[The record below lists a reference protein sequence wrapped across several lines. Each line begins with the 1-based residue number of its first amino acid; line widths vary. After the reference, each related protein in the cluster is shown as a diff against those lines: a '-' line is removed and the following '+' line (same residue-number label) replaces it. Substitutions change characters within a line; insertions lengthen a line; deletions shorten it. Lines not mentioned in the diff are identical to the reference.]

1 MWTSRWGNQ
10 ACRVKIWPYF
20 WGENSH
26 CMLFLKFSVKISPK
40 NTSNSIPEQ
49 GFSCYALLYF
59 VLGFWDFYSTAQDSK
74 RISQSLRAVMSVVK
88 VAYGQTVHF
97 WQLKN
102 WKMACPI
109 LSPLHQMQFSMRS
122 VSWGLGGNIC
132 DSSIL
137 GVWTAFT
144 LSRSL
149 ICSHFWLGH
158 CIQQ

>member
-20 WGENSH
+20 WCENSH

-97 WQLKN
+97 WQLKIEK
-102 WKMACPI
+102 WHVQFCPHYI
-109 LSPLHQMQFSMRS
+109 KCNFLCVPSPEG
-122 VSWGLGGNIC
+122 WGGNIC